1 METTARIGCQNQAGD
16 VESCLVCVSPGLQGL
31 ADLVWSCTFE
41 DVGLTFMAEL
51 RAGIEAGDAAALSAV
66 HMAFRPI
73 VEKYLRNG
81 LDVKLD
87 SDQWHVARYAEPT
100 VRGGKKTYAEYMH
113 NDAWYDEDGALAM
126 VNVWFVLNDIPP
138 RNQLV
143 FCACDAADAIPS
155 ASAHMLHA
163 SIATDEVAC
172 EEICWGRFHI
182 FASGQRNTSQRV
194 LLHGAAD
201 VPWIDPGED
210 RRSCELRYTIQT
222 TPERADDA
230 PHVSEEE
237 DDDAGLGGLFDD
249 SESEPSGPGR
259 GEFLIAEVARLTVE
273 LDAAQARHAAETA
286 QADAELA
293 DLALQIEASQARRAA
308 MNARF
313 VDAAEQIARLSMGDF
328 EAGG

>member
-1 METTARIGCQNQAGD
+1 MNATTRIGCQNQAGD

-31 ADLVWSCTFE
+31 ADLMRNCTFE
-41 DVGLTFMAEL
+41 DVGLATFMAQH

-66 HMAFRPI
+66 HLAFRPI

-81 LDVKLD
+81 LDVKLG

-126 VNVWFVLNDIPP
+126 VNVWFVLNDRPP
-138 RNQLV
+138 RNQLM

-163 SIATDEVAC
+163 SVATDEVAC

-237 DDDAGLGGLFDD
+237 DDDTGLGWLFDDD
-249 SESEPSGPGR
+249 SESEPSSPHLPSSTCR
-259 GEFLIAEVARLTVE
+259 QEAELIGSGTELSPEVLRALELSERMRQALDREIQLERDRLTAEVE
-273 LDAAQARHAAETA
+273 
-286 QADAELA
+286 
-293 DLALQIEASQARRAA
+293 ALRAA
-308 MNARF
+308 L
-313 VDAAEQIARLSMGDF
+313 AEETLAEV